1 MRAMNLGRRVF
12 VSPLLAVAAVL
23 LLPSAAAALDTPTV
37 RVTRPAA
44 GRIVLDVADASV
56 SVRKEVSADR
66 SVVTLTTPKDRLS
79 ITVRRGLVTI
89 SSPHGA
95 LTMDAGL
102 GTGVDADRLLMVLHR
117 SDAATRARALLARV
131 SDGPNT
137 FAGQSL
143 LLTRAILELGS
154 GSLDAFNQ
162 HQRWVA
168 QRAVEMARPS
178 QPQPGPRVIRAAYLE
193 AAQQGP
199 GDCWDMYA
207 KEAIEIA
214 EDFAE
219 CTEDL
224 AWYEAHKWAGCS
236 LIYAVRAEG
245 AMAWFISCNGGV
257 PFNG

>member
-1 MRAMNLGRRVF
+1 MRAMKLGRRVY
-12 VSPLLAVAAVL
+12 VGPLLAAAAVL
-23 LLPSAAAALDTPTV
+23 LVPAAAAALDTPTV

-56 SVRKEVSADR
+56 SVRKEVTADR

-79 ITVRRGLVTI
+79 ITVRRGVLTI
-89 SSPHGA
+89 SSPHGG

-102 GTGVDADRLLMVLHR
+102 GAGVDGDRLLMVLQR

-131 SDGPNT
+131 TDGPDT

-143 LLTRAILELGS
+143 LLTRAVLELGS

-162 HQRWVA
+162 HQQWVA
-168 QRAVEMARPS
+168 DRAAEVTRPS
-178 QPQPGPRVIRAAYLE
+178 RPPQAPRMIRAAYLE
-193 AAQQGP
+193 AAQKGP

-214 EDFAE
+214 ADFAE
-219 CTEDL
+219 CTDDL

-245 AMAWFISCNGGV
+245 AMAWFISCNGGI